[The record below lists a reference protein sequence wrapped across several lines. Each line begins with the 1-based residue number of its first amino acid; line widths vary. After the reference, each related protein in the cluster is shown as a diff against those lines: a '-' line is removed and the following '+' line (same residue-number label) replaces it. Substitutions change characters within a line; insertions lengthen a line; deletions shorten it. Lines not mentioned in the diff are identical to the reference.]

1 MGAAGIPLPDSTT
14 QTALL
19 NALSAES
26 AGASKWTVNPAPGIL
41 TASVVEELPSKA
53 NAGEP
58 DLYRLTVT
66 CNVNTHAAEMRLAWS
81 PGVPSKGRTISA
93 VVDGKALSPTEVDG
107 SEKMFPGTTGDSGTG
122 AIILNP
128 SQLPARTLTISNL
141 FPDETVVFPFDALN
155 GTVRQSLSTCFNPS
169 ATH

>member
-1 MGAAGIPLPDSTT
+1 M
-14 QTALL
+14 
-19 NALSAES
+19 
-26 AGASKWTVNPAPGIL
+26 
-41 TASVVEELPSKA
+41 VEEVPSKA

-58 DLYRLTVT
+58 DLYRVTVT

-93 VVDGKALSPTEVDG
+93 AVDGKALLAIEVDG
-107 SEKMFPGTTGDSGTG
+107 SEKMFPGTSGNSGTG
-122 AIILNP
+122 AAILHP

-141 FPDETVVFPFDALN
+141 FPDETVVFPFDALS
-155 GTVRQSLSTCFNPS
+155 GTLRQSLATCFNPG